1 MRPVCNPPLSTR
13 LFLATSSMRPTTR
26 TQQTTLALIRQ
37 TLAAALEPAAALT
50 LTKG

>member
-1 MRPVCNPPLSTR
+1 MRAVRNPPLSTR

-37 TLAAALEPAAALT
+37 TLAVALEDTAA
-50 LTKG
+50 